1 MKKLILPIALIL
13 IIGVTLFVSARMTFI
28 YEDDGI
34 YNLYNNE
41 IILEKGWNLINFGG
55 ELKSDSEIKQG
66 DIKAI
71 FYYNPSTK
79 QYVRYSPESDEWNN
93 LANQNSC
100 GDQSCNPE
108 ERENYANWCY
118 KDCKSELNEDIISN
132 LNVISKKTVT
142 LKKDVKENIDFIKYY
157 DLQVYWNKN
166 SPSGTCDERGYSN
179 IDCVMLHND
188 ITSMN
193 LLNDK
198 EIINSPNDGNPN
210 NDYFGKI
217 ILMSSYTDKESLV
230 YIKADYG
237 SNSDE
242 YTFTFYEIEDNKVK
256 SGSNELPIPSVQ
268 AKIIS
273 QPAWVYS
280 DKRGLLKTESASI
293 KLSQNPLQTG
303 WNFVT
308 ITPEFDG
315 RTWNQIKEDCN
326 VISAYV
332 YDAESQKWVDLQ
344 SIYSSGTFEEAAEQG
359 QGIVAKVSSSCYLK
373 ASIGGGTNNDVNPPN
388 VPN

>member
-1 MKKLILPIALIL
+1 MKKLILPILVVL
-13 IIGVTLFVSARMTFI
+13 FVGTIIFVSARMTFT

-66 DIKAI
+66 DLKAI
-71 FYYNPSTK
+71 FYYNPSNK
-79 QYVRYSPESDEWNN
+79 QYIRYYPESEEWNN

-108 ERENYANWCY
+108 ERESYANWCY
-118 KDCKSELNEDIISN
+118 KDCKSELNDDIISN
-132 LNVISKKTVT
+132 LNVISEKTVS
-142 LKKDVKENIDFIKYY
+142 LKKNVKQTLDFSKYY
-157 DLQVYWNKN
+157 DIEVYWNEN
-166 SPSGTCDERGYSN
+166 SVSGSCSERGYSN
-179 IDCVMLHND
+179 VDCVMLHHD
-188 ITSMN
+188 ITSKG
-193 LLNDK
+193 LNNDN
-198 EIINSPNDGNPN
+198 EFINSPNDGNPY
-210 NDYFGKI
+210 NDRFGVAYPI
-217 ILMSSYTDKESLV
+217 ETYTDQESV
-230 YIKADYG
+230 IYAKVDYG
-237 SNSDE
+237 SSSDE
-242 YTFTFYEIEDNKVK
+242 YKLTFYEIDDNRVK

-280 DKRGLLKTESASI
+280 NKRGLLKTESASI
-293 KLSQNPLQTG
+293 KLSQNPLQAG

-315 RTWNQIKEDCN
+315 KTWNQIKEGCN
-326 VISAYV
+326 LISAYV

-344 SIYSSGTFEEAAEQG
+344 SIYGSGTFGEAVEQG
-359 QGIVAKVSSSCYLK
+359 QGIVVKVSNSCYLK
-373 ASIGGGTNNDVNPPN
+373 TSIGGGTNNEVNPPN